1 MRRLTRA
8 EYLRACA
15 TAGVVA
21 PAFLF
26 RPYGSSSRYRAY
38 QFQRIKKLIHHA
50 YQRTVFYRRRYDE
63 AGVSPRDF
71 RDLSDLPRFP
81 TTTKEELVA
90 AIRAGEMGG
99 GSQRRRGIESVSSG
113 SSGRVITVTHDVSDI
128 HAYAAGRYRILDMT
142 GRFRPW
148 DRTLYIYTSEFPAR
162 SFFGLYPSWFVSTL
176 NDLADTIRR
185 IQEIRPS
192 MLCVYPS
199 RLVEIAARLDAADAR
214 ALELKLIS
222 VNSETSSKTQRA
234 ALANHFGCPVLDE
247 YSTEEL
253 GWTAA
258 ECAFG
263 ETHVWEDMAHLEI
276 LERDRDR
283 PVTAGEQGEIVGTNL
298 HNFATPFIRYRQ
310 GDLGSLHKSSC
321 RCGRTFRALRDLVGR
336 SNDAFHFDSGTVS
349 PAYLLDSVY
358 ALLLNQRFPIADFC
372 LLQESRNGVA
382 FQYSVPE
389 RETAAPD
396 LGSRIEQG
404 LAALLPSGVAVRAEL
419 TAQMHK
425 TASGKRNPIVSLV
438 ADRAREAIRV

>member
-15 TAGVVA
+15 TAGIVA
-21 PAFLF
+21 PAFFF
-26 RPYGSSSRYRAY
+26 RPYGSLSRYRAY
-38 QFQRIKKLIHHA
+38 QLRRLKKLIHHA
-50 YQRTVFYRRRYDE
+50 YHHTAFYKRLYDD
-63 AGVSPRDF
+63 AGVSPRDLREL
-71 RDLSDLPRFP
+71 RDLRRFP
-81 TTTKEELVA
+81 TTAKGELVA
-90 AIRAGEMGG
+90 AIRSGSM

-128 HAYAAGRYRILDMT
+128 HAYAAGRFRILDMT

-162 SFFGLYPSWFVSTL
+162 SFFGMYRSWFVPTL
-176 NDLADTIRR
+176 NDLADTICR
-185 IQEIRPS
+185 IQKIRPS

-199 RLVEIAARLDAADAR
+199 RLVQIAARLDAADAR
-214 ALELKLIS
+214 ALRLKLIS

-263 ETHVWEDMAHLEI
+263 ETHVWEDMAYLEI

-283 PVTAGEQGEIVGTNL
+283 PVNTGEQGEIVGTNL

-310 GDLGSLHKSSC
+310 GDLGSLHQSSC
-321 RCGRTFRALRDLVGR
+321 RCGRTFRVLRDLVGR

-396 LGSRIEQG
+396 LGSRIEQS

-438 ADRAREAIRV
+438 ADGAREATRV